1 MVSMNGYCYFSISDL
16 SNSSE
21 PLLLIVGSENVLFP
35 GFQTSL
41 LQPNAF
47 LRKPSFLGLSV
58 ATGQTIGMT
67 LLYMIWWWWWGGSI
81 WNIFKVT
88 DYNNYIYFILTL
100 HWEV

>member
-1 MVSMNGYCYFSISDL
+1 MVSMNGYCYFSTSDL
-16 SNSSE
+16 LNSSE

-67 LLYMIWWWWWGGSI
+67 LLYMIWWWWWGGQRLEYLQS
-81 WNIFKVT
+81 NR
-88 DYNNYIYFILTL
+88 L
-100 HWEV
+100 